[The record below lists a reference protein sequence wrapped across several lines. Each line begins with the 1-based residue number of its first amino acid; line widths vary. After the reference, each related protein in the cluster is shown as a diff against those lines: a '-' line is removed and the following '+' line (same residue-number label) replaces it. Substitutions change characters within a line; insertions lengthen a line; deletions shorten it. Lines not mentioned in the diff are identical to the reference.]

1 MFNGKIHDF
10 DWAIFNSYVKLPEGI
25 LSNIS
30 GIMILRES
38 PAKQQVFHGM
48 TESFEHCSAVLF
60 GYPYFDK
67 KPHINIYHIS
77 VRNTHIYVYI
87 LYMHT

>member
-1 MFNGKIHDF
+1 MDK
-10 DWAIFNSYVKLPEGI
+10 
-25 LSNIS
+25 
-30 GIMILRES
+30 S

-48 TESFEHCSAVLF
+48 TEGFEHCSAVLF

-77 VRNTHIYVYI
+77 VRNTHMYIHSYTYYNIYTPALASHDATTQFI
-87 LYMHT
+87 GL